1 MRNNYE
7 QMTIGEIY
15 SDVAHY
21 FEGKKPRFFQLMEQY
36 IDWDVIIPLSFY
48 NAFYKMMGR
57 KRRYSLESFICML
70 VLQKIFGYVD
80 DTQLLN
86 TLRHSKEMRDFCG
99 LKKVPD
105 ASKIT
110 RFKQQFTDRLE

>member
-1 MRNNYE
+1 MQNSYE
-7 QMTIGEIY
+7 QMTLGDIC
-15 SDVAHY
+15 SDIAYY
-21 FEGKKPRFFQLMEQY
+21 FEEEKPRFFRLMKQY

-48 NAFYKMMGR
+48 NAFCKRMGR

-70 VLQKIFGYVD
+70 VLQKLFGYVD
-80 DTQLLN
+80 DTQLFN

-99 LKKVPD
+99 LPKVPH

-110 RFKQQFTDRLE
+110 RFKQQFTNQ